1 MLLKH
6 ANKRVATAIP
16 QHDNQTMRWAPI
28 TSRSLALAAW
38 FGRRISEVVCPL
50 CCVFCGARQ
59 DEVPICDGC
68 RADLLCAA
76 DPCGNEPPFT
86 IVIAPYEYAFPI
98 DAAIKAL
105 KFRRKLFYAP
115 ALAHLLMLSLPALP
129 ADIDALLPMPLHWC
143 RHGLRG
149 FNQATEIARPIQKIT
164 GLPFVRNVIRSRN
177 TPFQSGLTAAQR
189 KRNLTS
195 AFTVNGE
202 LCHRHVLIVDDVI
215 TTGETCRQLAGV
227 LLDAGAKRVSVLA
240 IARAIP
246 G

>member
-1 MLLKH
+1 
-6 ANKRVATAIP
+6 
-16 QHDNQTMRWAPI
+16 MRWAPI

-59 DEVPICDGC
+59 DDVPICDGC
-68 RADLLCAA
+68 RADLLCAT
-76 DPCGNEPPFT
+76 DPCCNEPPFT

-115 ALAHLLMLSLPALP
+115 AFAHLLMSSSPALP
-129 ADIDALLPMPLHWC
+129 EDIDALLPMPLHWC

-164 GLPFVRNVIRSRN
+164 GLPFVRNVVRSRN

>member
-1 MLLKH
+1 
-6 ANKRVATAIP
+6 
-16 QHDNQTMRWAPI
+16 MRWAPI

-59 DEVPICDGC
+59 DEAPICDGC
-68 RADLLCAA
+68 LGDLLCAT

-115 ALAHLLMLSLPALP
+115 AFAHLLMLSSLALP
-129 ADIDALLPMPLHWC
+129 EDIDALLPMPLHWW

-149 FNQATEIARPIQKIT
+149 FNQAIEIARPIQKIT
-164 GLPFVRNVIRSRN
+164 GLPFVRNVVRCRN

-189 KRNLTS
+189 KRNLMS

-215 TTGETCRQLAGV
+215 TTGETCRQLADV
-227 LLDAGAKRVSVLA
+227 LLDAGVERVSVLA
-240 IARAIP
+240 IARVIP